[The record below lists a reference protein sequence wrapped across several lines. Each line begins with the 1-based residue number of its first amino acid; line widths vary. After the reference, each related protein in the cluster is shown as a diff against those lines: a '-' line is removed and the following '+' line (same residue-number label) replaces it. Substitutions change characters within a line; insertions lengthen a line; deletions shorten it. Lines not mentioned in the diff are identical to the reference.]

1 MPKTIIEQLAEFG
14 QSVWLDNIS
23 RGLIESGR
31 LKEMIFLG
39 LRGVTSNPTIFD
51 KAISQSSD
59 YNDEIARLFG
69 EGKSAFEI
77 YDELTI
83 ADIQEAADMFK
94 PVYEKTEGL
103 DGYVSLEV
111 NPRLASLSAETI
123 QEAGRLHKK
132 LNRENVM
139 LKIPATAEGFVAI
152 EELISRG
159 ININATLIFS
169 LEQYTK
175 TAEAFIR
182 GLKKLS
188 SKKGNLSRTRSVASV
203 FVSRIDTVV
212 DNILEDLARKEKDSA
227 LRNELEAL
235 KGKAAAANVALI
247 YQKSREIFSR
257 DEFRL
262 LRKSGANIQRPLW
275 ASTGTKNPVYSNI
288 KYIEEL
294 MAKDTVNT
302 APENTLE
309 AFLAGGKV
317 KEALNDDIKEAKD
330 VLTRLKRF
338 NIDVDTICQKLL
350 KDGIILFENSFD
362 SLLKSIEN
370 KISAI
375 KDKENVQCAHYSKR
389 IK

>member
-1 MPKTIIEQLAEFG
+1 MAKTTIEQLAEFG

-31 LKEMIFLG
+31 LKEMISLG

-59 YNDEIARLFG
+59 YDQKIAWLRQA
-69 EGKSAFEI
+69 GKPAFEI
-77 YDELTI
+77 YDELTV
-83 ADIQEAADMFK
+83 ADIQETADMFK
-94 PVYEKTEGL
+94 PVYEKTRGL

-111 NPRLASLSAETI
+111 NPRLASLGAETI
-123 QEAGRLHKK
+123 QEAERLHKK
-132 LNRENVM
+132 LNRANVM
-139 LKIPATAEGFVAI
+139 LKIPATEEGFIAI

-159 ININATLIFS
+159 ISINATLMFS

-182 GLKKLS
+182 GLKRLS
-188 SKKGNLSRTRSVASV
+188 SKTGDLSRTRSVASV
-203 FVSRIDTVV
+203 FVSRIDTAV
-212 DNILEDLARKEKDSA
+212 DNILEDLSGKERDPA
-227 LRNELEAL
+227 LKNELQAL

-247 YQKSREIFSR
+247 YQRSREIFSR

-262 LRKSGANIQRPLW
+262 LKKSGANIQRPLW
-275 ASTGTKNPVYSNI
+275 ASTGTKNPAYSNI

-294 MAKDTVNT
+294 IAGDTVNT

-309 AFLAGGKV
+309 AFLAKGEV
-317 KEALNDDIKEAKD
+317 KEALSDDINGAQD
-330 VLTRLKRF
+330 ILARLERF
-338 NIDVDTICQKLL
+338 GIEVDAICQKLL

-370 KISAI
+370 KISTI
-375 KDKENVQCAHYSKR
+375 KDKESVKCAH
-389 IK
+389 

>member
-1 MPKTIIEQLAEFG
+1 MPKTTIEQLAEFG
-14 QSVWLDNIS
+14 QSAWLDNIS

-31 LKEMIFLG
+31 LKEMISLG

-59 YNDEIARLFG
+59 YNDKIARLRR

-94 PVYEKTEGL
+94 PLYERTKGL

-123 QEAGRLHKK
+123 QEAERLHKK
-132 LNRENVM
+132 LNRKNAM
-139 LKIPATAEGFVAI
+139 LKIPATTEGFAAI
-152 EELISRG
+152 EELVSQG

-182 GLKKLS
+182 GLKRLS
-188 SKKGNLSRTRSVASV
+188 LKPGDLSRTRSVASV

-212 DNILEDLARKEKDSA
+212 DNTLEDLARKEKDSA
-227 LRNELEAL
+227 LRNELQAL

-247 YQKSREIFSR
+247 YQRSREIFSR

-262 LRKSGANIQRPLW
+262 LEKSGANIQRPLW
-275 ASTGTKNPVYSNI
+275 ASTGTKNPAYSNI

-294 MAKDTVNT
+294 IARDTVNT

-317 KEALNDDIKEAKD
+317 KEALSDDIKKAQD
-330 VLTRLKRF
+330 ILIRLKRF
-338 NIDVDTICQKLL
+338 GIEADAICQKLL

-370 KISAI
+370 KISNI
-375 KDKENVQCAHYSKR
+375 KDQESVKCAS
-389 IK
+389 

>member
-1 MPKTIIEQLAEFG
+1 MPKTTIEQLAEFG

-23 RGLIESGR
+23 RTLIESGR
-31 LKEMIFLG
+31 LKEMISQG

-59 YNDEIARLFG
+59 YNDKIARLCR

-83 ADIQEAADMFK
+83 ADIQEAADMFN
-94 PVYEKTEGL
+94 PVYERTKGL

-111 NPRLASLSAETI
+111 NPRLASLGAETI
-123 QEAGRLHKK
+123 QEAGRLYKK
-132 LNRENVM
+132 LNRNNVM
-139 LKIPATAEGFVAI
+139 LKIPATTEGFTAI
-152 EELISRG
+152 EELVSQG

-182 GLKKLS
+182 GLKRLS
-188 SKKGNLSRTRSVASV
+188 SRTGDLSRTRSVASV
-203 FVSRIDTVV
+203 FVSRIDTAV
-212 DNILEDLARKEKDSA
+212 DGILEDLSGKEKDSVF
-227 LRNELEAL
+227 RNELEAL
-235 KGKAAAANVALI
+235 KGKAAAANTALI
-247 YQKSREIFSR
+247 YQRSREIFSR

-262 LRKSGANIQRPLW
+262 LKKNGANIQRPLW
-275 ASTGTKNPVYSNI
+275 ASTGTKNPAYSNI

-309 AFLAGGKV
+309 VFLVKGKV
-317 KEALNDDIKEAKD
+317 KEALSDDIEEAKD
-330 VLTRLKRF
+330 VLARLRRF
-338 NIDVDTICQKLL
+338 NVDVDAICQKLL
-350 KDGIILFENSFD
+350 KDGITIFENSFD

-370 KISAI
+370 KISNI
-375 KDKENVQCAHYSKR
+375 QGKENIPCA
-389 IK
+389 

>member
-1 MPKTIIEQLAEFG
+1 MPKTTIEQLAEFG

-31 LKEMIFLG
+31 LKEMISRG

-59 YNDEIARLFG
+59 YNDKIARLHR
-69 EGKSAFEI
+69 EGKSVFEI

-94 PVYEKTEGL
+94 PVYERTKGL

-111 NPRLASLSAETI
+111 NPRLASLGAETI
-123 QEAGRLHKK
+123 REAERLYKK
-132 LNRENVM
+132 LNRRNVM
-139 LKIPATAEGFVAI
+139 LKIPATAQGFAAI
-152 EELISRG
+152 EELVSQG

-182 GLKKLS
+182 GLKRLS
-188 SKKGNLSRTRSVASV
+188 SKAGDLNRTRSVASV
-203 FVSRIDTVV
+203 FVSRIDATV
-212 DNILEDLARKEKDSA
+212 DGILEDLSGKEKDSV
-227 LRNELEAL
+227 LKNELEAL
-235 KGKAAAANVALI
+235 RGKAAAANTALI
-247 YQKSREIFSR
+247 YQRSREIFSK

-262 LRKSGANIQRPLW
+262 LRKAGANIQRPLW
-275 ASTGTKNPVYSNI
+275 ASTGTKNPSYSNI

-309 AFLAGGKV
+309 AFLAKGKV
-317 KEALNDDIKEAKD
+317 KEVLSDDIKEAKD
-330 VLTRLKRF
+330 VLTRLKKF
-338 NIDVDTICQKLL
+338 GIDVDAICQKLL
-350 KDGIILFENSFD
+350 KDGIALFENSFD

-370 KISAI
+370 KISNIQDQESVNCSSA
-375 KDKENVQCAHYSKR
+375 R
-389 IK
+389 